1 MGFSGTTGAH
11 LMMSNSEREEI
22 LEATIAGMPRVAQ
35 VIAAIPAKHRGNAL
49 EAAEQSY
56 LQSVQ
61 DLGYA
66 EAATRKWVSAVM
78 FQLLEKMEEEL
89 SVAT

>member
-1 MGFSGTTGAH
+1 
-11 LMMSNSEREEI
+11 MSNLEKEEI
-22 LEATIAGMPRVAQ
+22 LEATIAGMPRVAEA
-35 VIAAIPAKHRGNAL
+35 IAAVPIEHRARAL
-49 EAAEQSY
+49 DAAEQSY
-56 LQSVQ
+56 LQTLQ